1 MYAKLFATHRALI
14 IIDLKHLIFFE
25 LGRVID
31 ENACKE
37 LLNQIPVKKIA
48 QQAQRESNAD
58 FKTKKLCFCHLINTS
73 VLYIDYIAKLSK
85 TSSYD
90 RNSL

>member
-1 MYAKLFATHRALI
+1 MWESLLHAYSI
-14 IIDLKHLIFFE
+14 IIDLTHLISFE
-25 LGRVID
+25 LRRVID

-58 FKTKKLCFCHLINTS
+58 FKTKICAFCYFINTF
-73 VLYIDYIAKLSK
+73 VL
-85 TSSYD
+85 T
-90 RNSL
+90 

>member
-1 MYAKLFATHRALI
+1 MSSENVWETVCYMQSI
-14 IIDLKHLIFFE
+14 IIDLMCLISFE

-58 FKTKKLCFCHLINTS
+58 FKTKNLCFLPPHQ
-73 VLYIDYIAKLSK
+73 YICVIH
-85 TSSYD
+85 
-90 RNSL
+90 

>member
-1 MYAKLFATHRALI
+1 MSSLKAPHRKCMGKVCYTQSI
-14 IIDLKHLIFFE
+14 IIDLTCLISIE
-25 LGRVID
+25 LRRVID

-58 FKTKKLCFCHLINTS
+58 FKTKFCVVCHFINTF
-73 VLYIDYIAKLSK
+73 VL
-85 TSSYD
+85 T
-90 RNSL
+90 

>member
-1 MYAKLFATHRALI
+1 MGKFATHMQSI
-14 IIDLKHLIFFE
+14 IIDLTCLISFE

-48 QQAQRESNAD
+48 QQAIRESNAE
-58 FKTKKLCFCHLINTS
+58 FKTKICVFCHLINIH
-73 VLYIDYIAKLSK
+73 LC
-85 TSSYD
+85 
-90 RNSL
+90 